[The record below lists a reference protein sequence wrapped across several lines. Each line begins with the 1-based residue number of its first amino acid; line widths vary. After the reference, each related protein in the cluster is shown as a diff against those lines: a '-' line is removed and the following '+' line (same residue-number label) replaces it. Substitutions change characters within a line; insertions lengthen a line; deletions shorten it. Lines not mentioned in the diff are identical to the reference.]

1 MKETNQRAVKCFEV
15 WFVKYFS
22 ENIIDSPVT
31 QACCVIVQSW
41 GKKKKELKE
50 NLMKVSR
57 RAAFV
62 DRQSIMDGLGPE
74 FLWDGEAVYDH
85 EIEEHK
91 ARLGGISSDK
101 RGGVTKK
108 T

>member
-1 MKETNQRAVKCFEV
+1 
-15 WFVKYFS
+15 
-22 ENIIDSPVT
+22 
-31 QACCVIVQSW
+31 
-41 GKKKKELKE
+41 
-50 NLMKVSR
+50 MKVSR